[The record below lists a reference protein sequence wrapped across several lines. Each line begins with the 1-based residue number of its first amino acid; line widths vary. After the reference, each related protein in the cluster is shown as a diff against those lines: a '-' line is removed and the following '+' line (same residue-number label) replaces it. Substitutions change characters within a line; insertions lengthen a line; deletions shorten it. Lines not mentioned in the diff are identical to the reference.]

1 MGRLDGKVAIVTGGS
16 RGMGRSYCER
26 FAEEGAKVALIYRSN
41 DEAAENV
48 VTTIADKGGSSK
60 SYRCDVTS
68 PKEIDDTFAKIAK
81 DFGGIDILV
90 NNAGI
95 YLLTPIGETTEEVW
109 DRQIN
114 SSLKGNF
121 FCIQSAVP
129 YMKKRGGGK
138 IINIGS
144 IAGEHGQ
151 AGSSGYCAAK
161 GATKLLTKALCLE
174 LREHNIQVNTLS
186 PGCIETDMNKAY
198 REENEGFLKSLQDRF
213 GKGDPWLKP
222 DEMAGT
228 AVYLASSDS
237 DSVTGANIM
246 VDRGFAAG

>member
-1 MGRLDGKVAIVTGGS
+1 MGRC
-16 RGMGRSYCER
+16 YCER
-26 FAEEGAKVALIYRSN
+26 FAEEGAKVALIYHSN
-41 DEAAENV
+41 VAAADDV
-48 VTTIADKGGSSK
+48 VETIAGKCGVSK
-60 SYRCDVTS
+60 AYRCDITR
-68 PKEIDDTFAKIAK
+68 PQQIEDTFAKVAT

-95 YLLTPIGETTEEVW
+95 YLFTPLGETTEEIW

-121 FCIQSAVP
+121 FCTQSAVP

-144 IAGEHGQ
+144 IAGENGQ
-151 AGSSGYCAAK
+151 PGSSGYCAAK
-161 GATKLLTKALCLE
+161 GATSLLTKAHCVE

-186 PGCIETDMNKAY
+186 PGCIETDMNKGY
-198 REENEGFLKSLQDRF
+198 REDNEDFMRSLQERF

-228 AVYLASSDS
+228 AVFLASADS

-246 VDRGFAAG
+246 VDRGFAAY

>member
-1 MGRLDGKVAIVTGGS
+1 MGRC
-16 RGMGRSYCER
+16 YCER
-26 FAEEGAKVALIYRSN
+26 FAEEGAKVALIYHSN
-41 DEAAENV
+41 VAAADDV
-48 VTTIADKGGSSK
+48 VATIAGKGGVSK
-60 SYRCDVTS
+60 AYRCDITN
-68 PKEIDDTFAKIAK
+68 PQQIEETFAKIAE

-95 YLLTPIGETTEEVW
+95 YLFTPLGETTEEIW

-121 FCIQSAVP
+121 FCTQSVVP

-144 IAGEHGQ
+144 IAGENGQ
-151 AGSSGYCAAK
+151 PGSSGYCAAK
-161 GATKLLTKALCLE
+161 GATNLLTKAHCVE

-186 PGCIETDMNKAY
+186 PGCIETDMNKGY
-198 REENEGFLKSLQDRF
+198 REDNEDFMSSLQERF

-228 AVYLASSDS
+228 AVFLASADS
-237 DSVTGANIM
+237 DSVTGTNIM
-246 VDRGFAAG
+246 VDRGFAAY